1 LTLRVTFSAFSPN
14 RCKTMVGARHAN
26 GARGAEG
33 LRNSSALLSLGLFHM
48 LVLERTS
55 AVCEEEILDAT
66 SREDTIEDCL

>member
-1 LTLRVTFSAFSPN
+1 
-14 RCKTMVGARHAN
+14 MVGARHAN

-66 SREDTIEDCL
+66 SRAHHRTF